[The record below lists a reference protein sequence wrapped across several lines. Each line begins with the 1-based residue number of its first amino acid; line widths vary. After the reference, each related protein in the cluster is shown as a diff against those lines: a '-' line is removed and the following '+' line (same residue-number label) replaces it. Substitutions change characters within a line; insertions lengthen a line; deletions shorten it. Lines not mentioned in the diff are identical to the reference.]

1 MEFCKLILTFESVD
15 KFLLCDHSNEIFST
29 VLSRSAVC
37 FCAFSKRIFDLG
49 HSGSERVKS
58 FSPLLFFSFF
68 LVFCFFPGRLQPLT
82 HRLSFGSSRSPPQE
96 RGSRRKHLMFH
107 LLCSIYLTATTCKA
121 ERSLH
126 VYVQDFCPSIS
137 LRGYYNRFTL
147 RVMVELEI

>member
-58 FSPLLFFSFF
+58 FSPLLFFFRFFSCSVSF
-68 LVFCFFPGRLQPLT
+68 LD
-82 HRLSFGSSRSPPQE
+82 GSSL
-96 RGSRRKHLMFH
+96 SRTDF
-107 LLCSIYLTATTCKA
+107 LLVRHAV
-121 ERSLH
+121 LH
-126 VYVQDFCPSIS
+126 RNAAPGENI
-137 LRGYYNRFTL
+137 
-147 RVMVELEI
+147 

>member
-58 FSPLLFFSFF
+58 FSPLFFFFVFSRVLFLSWTALASHAQTFF
-68 LVFCFFPGRLQPLT
+68 WFVTQSSTGTRLQEKTFNVP
-82 HRLSFGSSRSPPQE
+82 F
-96 RGSRRKHLMFH
+96 
-107 LLCSIYLTATTCKA
+107 
-121 ERSLH
+121 
-126 VYVQDFCPSIS
+126 VV
-137 LRGYYNRFTL
+137 
-147 RVMVELEI
+147 